1 MILLINGNDYEFQS
15 IKNAINYFKINS
27 ESDICI
33 KDAYFLR
40 TSDNLPE
47 KEVSLTNSQVKE
59 LEYRINTAIE
69 KEQKNKDNSDENPA
83 KDFYKRECL
92 G

>member
-1 MILLINGNDYEFQS
+1 MIIIINNDYEFES

-27 ESDICI
+27 ESDIFI

-47 KEVSLTNSQVKE
+47 KEVSLSDSQIKE
-59 LEYRINTAIE
+59 LEHRINTAIE

-83 KDFYKRECL
+83 KDFHKRECL

>member
-27 ESDICI
+27 ESDIFI

-47 KEVSLTNSQVKE
+47 KEVSLTNSQIKK
-59 LEYRINTAIE
+59 LEFRINTAIE
-69 KEQKNKDNSDENPA
+69 KEQKKENSDENPA

>member
-1 MILLINGNDYEFQS
+1 MILIINNDYEFQS

-27 ESDICI
+27 DSDICI
-33 KDAYFLR
+33 KDAYFFR
-40 TSDNLPE
+40 NSDNLPE

-83 KDFYKRECL
+83 IDSYKNQCL

>member
-1 MILLINGNDYEFQS
+1 MILLINGNDYEFES
-15 IKNAINYFKINS
+15 IKNAINYFKMNA
-27 ESDICI
+27 ESDIFI

-47 KEVSLTNSQVKE
+47 KEVCLSNSQVKE
-59 LEYRINTAIE
+59 LEYRINNAIE

-83 KDFYKRECL
+83 IVFHKNQCL

>member
-27 ESDICI
+27 ESEISI

-40 TSDNLPE
+40 TSNNLPE

-69 KEQKNKDNSDENPA
+69 KEQKNKDSDENPA

>member
-27 ESDICI
+27 ESDIFI

-47 KEVSLTNSQVKE
+47 KEVFLSSSQIKK
-59 LEYRINTAIE
+59 LEYRINLAIE
-69 KEQKNKDNSDENPA
+69 KEQKNKDNDENPA
-83 KDFYKRECL
+83 KDFYERECL

>member
-1 MILLINGNDYEFQS
+1 MIIIINNDYEFQS

-59 LEYRINTAIE
+59 LEHRINTAIE
-69 KEQKNKDNSDENPA
+69 KEQKNKDSSDENPA
-83 KDFYKRECL
+83 IVFHKNQCL

>member
-1 MILLINGNDYEFQS
+1 MIIIINNDYEFQS
-15 IKNAINYFKINS
+15 IKNAINYFKMNA

-47 KEVSLTNSQVKE
+47 KEVSLTNSQIKE
-59 LEYRINTAIE
+59 LEYRINNAIE

-83 KDFYKRECL
+83 IVFHKNQCL